1 MIRDR
6 FQQRKQ
12 EVLAKLDKS
21 SKGSWDKHILKLC
34 EKINGSLDYYTT
46 SSCSGR
52 ILVMVDQEKKSKGL
66 FLKVSHELV
75 GVDFFEDLKLS
86 KVSVKFKFEPAILH
100 VACRDL
106 KSAEA
111 LMKIGQR
118 AGWKK
123 FGAIS
128 FGRNIIIEF
137 VGSDKIEFPLAIDK
151 ELIVD
156 KKFLRFVLER
166 ANGNLK
172 KGWDKL
178 ENLRKE
184 FI

>member
-12 EVLAKLDKS
+12 EVLAKIDKS
-21 SKGSWDKHILKLC
+21 SKGSWDKHILELC
-34 EKINGSLDYYTT
+34 QVINDNPNYYTT

-52 ILVMVDQEKKSKGL
+52 ILVMIDQEKKAKGL

-75 GVDFFEDLKLS
+75 EKDFLENLKLP
-86 KVSVKFKFEPAILH
+86 KFAVKFKFEPAILH

-111 LMKIGQR
+111 LIKTGQK

-123 FGAIS
+123 MGAIS
-128 FGRNIIIEF
+128 FGKNIIVEF
-137 VGSDKIEFPLAIDK
+137 IGSDKIEFPLA
-151 ELIVD
+151 VNR
-156 KKFLRFVLER
+156 KFLVDNNFLDLVLEKS
-166 ANGNLK
+166 NNNLK
-172 KGWDKL
+172 KGWDRL
-178 ENLRKE
+178 ENLKLSMN
-184 FI
+184 

>member
-6 FQQRKQ
+6 FQQRKE

-21 SKGSWDKHILKLC
+21 SKGSWDKHILELC
-34 EKINGSLDYYTT
+34 EKINGSSDYYTT

-52 ILVMVDQEKKSKGL
+52 ILVMVDQEKKGKGL

-75 GVDFFEDLKLS
+75 VENFFEDLKLS
-86 KVSVKFKFEPAILH
+86 KAPVKFKFEPAILH
-100 VACRDL
+100 VACRNLD
-106 KSAEA
+106 SAER
-111 LMKIGQR
+111 LMKIGQK

-128 FGRNIIIEF
+128 FGRNIVIEF
-137 VGSDKIEFPLAIDK
+137 AGSDKIEFPLAMDK
-151 ELIVD
+151 ELVVD
-156 KKFLRFVLER
+156 KKFLRLILER

-178 ENLRKE
+178 NRLKLA
-184 FI
+184 FN